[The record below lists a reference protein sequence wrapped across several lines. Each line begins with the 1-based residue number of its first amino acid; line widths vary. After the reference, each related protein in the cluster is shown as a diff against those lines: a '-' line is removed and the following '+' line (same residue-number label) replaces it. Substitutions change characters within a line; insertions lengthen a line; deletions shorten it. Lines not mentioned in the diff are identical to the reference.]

1 MDRKHRIII
10 AHHRPWQRWALVG
23 GGALLLALGGW
34 GLYSYT
40 RATTVSGFERAR
52 LERDQLLEDRRSLAR
67 DLRSARV
74 ELDKLHDQVAY
85 LTRSQEIDGNAC
97 SALKQSVSELQA
109 QASDL
114 REQLAFYRGI
124 VSPKESQAGVRV
136 YDFKVSR
143 GSQSGAWRYDL
154 VLIQSVHHDR
164 RVAGALEV
172 VFEGLRGG
180 DRQNIKLSELNPDER
195 RNLVF
200 SFKYF
205 EEFSGTFRLPEGFKP
220 LRATVRLEPDNDADA
235 TVEDEYD
242 WGKIVQ
248 ESRSS

>member
-1 MDRKHRIII
+1 MDRKHKIII
-10 AHHRPWQRWALVG
+10 AHHRPWRRWALVSG
-23 GGALLLALGGW
+23 AALLLALGGW
-34 GLYSYT
+34 ALYSYT
-40 RATTVSGFERAR
+40 RATTVSDFERAR
-52 LERDQLLEDRRSLAR
+52 LERDQLMEDRRSLAR
-67 DLRSARV
+67 DLRSSRA
-74 ELDKLHDQVAY
+74 EADKLRDQVAY

-109 QASDL
+109 EASDL

-136 YDFKVSR
+136 YDFKVSHS
-143 GSQSGAWRYDL
+143 SQAGAWRYDL
-154 VLIQSVHHDR
+154 VLIQSVHHDK
-164 RVAGALEV
+164 RVGGALEI
-172 VFEGLRGG
+172 VFEGVKGSEKQSL
-180 DRQNIKLSELNPDER
+180 KLSELNADER
-195 RNLVF
+195 KNLVF

-220 LRATVRLEPDNDADA
+220 LRATVRLEPDGDADA

-242 WGKIVQ
+242 WGKILQ